1 MKLGSRVETEEGVAV
16 LATRRVRLAAPQ
28 GGVDGLIVV
37 GLPAALPDAVEL
49 LLDLVELLHR
59 DVAVA
64 LELLRGALLR
74 LAKSPDVQLQTD
86 RSLLSKNGT

>member
-1 MKLGSRVETEEGVAV
+1 M
-16 LATRRVRLAAPQ
+16 
-28 GGVDGLIVV
+28 IVV

-86 RSLLSKNGT
+86 LSLLSKNGS